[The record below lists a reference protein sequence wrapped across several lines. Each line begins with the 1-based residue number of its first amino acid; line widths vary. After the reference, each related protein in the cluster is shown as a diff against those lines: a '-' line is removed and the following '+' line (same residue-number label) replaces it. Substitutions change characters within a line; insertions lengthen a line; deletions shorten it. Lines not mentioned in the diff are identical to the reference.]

1 MEKMGRQK
9 LVDKTIV
16 PQEEGVMPQQLA
28 GLNPGVALQQ
38 RLGFYPLGGY
48 KGQSVFFDLD
58 KLVNEPLAL
67 VEGLYSLDRLDARD
81 IITAS
86 IPATGVIGDIVIAQ
100 LTVPAGELWLVNRV
114 VVVSPAQTAA
124 EGQIVTVNF
133 RLSSWQIP
141 DTRVGTT
148 VHDNGRSY
156 WPAAQGTVALNTYTV
171 DFPAQGELGEELR
184 LKAGDIVTLVA
195 TLTAANAS
203 AILAA
208 TLTPFGR
215 KIRRLVA

>member
-1 MEKMGRQK
+1 MGKDRLIDKVILPQVEAQQMPG
-9 LVDKTIV
+9 LVQA
-16 PQEEGVMPQQLA
+16 PGNYPMGV
-28 GLNPGVALQQ
+28 
-38 RLGFYPLGGY
+38 Y
-48 KGQSVFFDLD
+48 KGVSALIDLD

-86 IPATGVIGDIVIAQ
+86 IPATGVVNDSVIAQ

-156 WPAAQGTVALNTYTV
+156 WPAAQGTVAVNTYTV
-171 DFPAQGELGEELR
+171 DFPAQGELGAELR
-184 LKAGDIVTLVA
+184 LKAGDIITLVA

>member
-1 MEKMGRQK
+1 MGKER
-9 LVDKTIV
+9 LIDKVIL
-16 PQEEGVMPQQLA
+16 PQNVQPQQMP
-28 GLNPGVALQQ
+28 GLVQAPGN
-38 RLGFYPLGGY
+38 YPMGVY
-48 KGQSVFFDLD
+48 KGRSALIDLD
-58 KLVNEPLAL
+58 LLVNEPLAL
-67 VEGLYSLDRLDARD
+67 VEGLYSLDRIDARD

-86 IPATGVIGDIVIAQ
+86 IPATGVVNDSVIAQ
-100 LTVPAGELWLVNRV
+100 LAVPAGELWLVNRV

-156 WPAAQGTVALNTYTV
+156 WPAAQGTVAVNTYTV
-171 DFPAQGELGEELR
+171 DFPAQGELGAELR
-184 LKAGDIVTLVA
+184 LKAGDIITLVA

>member
-1 MEKMGRQK
+1 MGKER
-9 LVDKTIV
+9 LIDKVIL
-16 PQEEGVMPQQLA
+16 PQNVQPQQMP
-28 GLNPGVALQQ
+28 GLVQAPGN
-38 RLGFYPLGGY
+38 YPMGVY
-48 KGQSVFFDLD
+48 KGRSALIDLD
-58 KLVNEPLAL
+58 LLVNEPLAL
-67 VEGLYSLDRLDARD
+67 VEGLYSLDRIDARD

-86 IPATGVIGDIVIAQ
+86 IPATGVVNDSVIAQ
-100 LTVPAGELWLVNRV
+100 LAVPAGELWLVNRV

-156 WPAAQGTVALNTYTV
+156 WPAAQGTVAVDTYTV
-171 DFPAQGELGEELR
+171 DFPAQGELGAELR
-184 LKAGDIVTLVA
+184 LKAGDIITLVA

-203 AILAA
+203 AILDA

-215 KIRRLVA
+215 KIRKLVA

>member
-1 MEKMGRQK
+1 MEKNGRQK
-9 LVDKTIV
+9 LVDKVIM
-16 PQEEGVMPQQLA
+16 PQDVGPMPQQLA
-28 GLNPGVALQQ
+28 GMTVARALQN
-38 RLGFYPLGGY
+38 RLGIYLLGGY
-48 KGQSVFFDLD
+48 KGQTVFVDLD

-67 VEGLYSLDRLDARD
+67 VEGLYSLDKLDARD

-124 EGQIVTVNF
+124 EGQIVTINF

-156 WPAAQGTVALNTYTV
+156 WPAAQGTVAVNTYTV
-171 DFPAQGELGEELR
+171 DLPAQGELGAELR
-184 LKAGDIVTLVA
+184 LKAGDIITLVA

>member
-1 MEKMGRQK
+1 MNGRQK
-9 LVDKTIV
+9 LADKTIM
-16 PQEEGVMPQQLA
+16 PQEVGPMPQQLA
-28 GLNPGVALQQ
+28 GMTVAQVLQSRIGVYL
-38 RLGFYPLGGY
+38 LGGY
-48 KGQSVFFDLD
+48 KGQTVFLDLD

-67 VEGLYSLDRLDARD
+67 VEGLYSLDKLDARD

-100 LTVPAGELWLVNRV
+100 LLVPVGELWLVNRV

-156 WPAAQGTVALNTYTV
+156 WPAAQGTVAVNTYTV
-171 DFPAQGELGEELR
+171 DFPAQGELGAEMR
-184 LKAGDIVTLVA
+184 LKAGDIITLVA

-203 AILAA
+203 AILSA

>member
-1 MEKMGRQK
+1 MGQERLIEK
-9 LVDKTIV
+9 VI
-16 PQEEGVMPQQLA
+16 MPQNIQPQQGPLLQA
-28 GLNPGVALQQ
+28 PGNYLLGVYRGQTAL
-38 RLGFYPLGGY
+38 
-48 KGQSVFFDLD
+48 VDLD

-67 VEGLYSLDRLDARD
+67 VEGIYSLDRLDARD

-86 IPATGVIGDIVIAQ
+86 IPATGVVGDIVIAQ
-100 LTVPAGELWLVNRV
+100 RIVPAGELWLVNRV
-114 VVVSPAQTAA
+114 VVVSPPQTAA
-124 EGQIVTVNF
+124 EGQVVTVNF

-156 WPAAQGTVALNTYTV
+156 WPAAQGTIAANTYTV
-171 DFPAQGELGEELR
+171 DFPAQGELGAELR
-184 LKAGDIVTLVA
+184 LKAGDTITLVA

-203 AILAA
+203 AILDA

>member
-1 MEKMGRQK
+1 MEKNGRQK
-9 LVDKTIV
+9 LVDKAIM
-16 PQEEGVMPQQLA
+16 PQDVGPMPQQLA
-28 GLNPGVALQQ
+28 GMTVARALQN
-38 RLGFYPLGGY
+38 RLGIYLLGGY
-48 KGQSVFFDLD
+48 KGQTVFVDLD

-67 VEGLYSLDRLDARD
+67 VEGLYSLDKLDARD

-86 IPATGVIGDIVIAQ
+86 IPATAVIGDAVIAQ

-114 VVVSPAQTAA
+114 AVVSPAQTAA

-133 RLSSWQIP
+133 RLSAWQIP

-156 WPAAQGTVALNTYTV
+156 WPAAQGTVAVNTYTV
-171 DFPAQGELGEELR
+171 DFPAQGELGAELR

-203 AILAA
+203 AILEA

>member
-1 MEKMGRQK
+1 MENMGRQK
-9 LVDKTIV
+9 LVDKTV
-16 PQEEGVMPQQLA
+16 MPQETGIMPQQLA
-28 GLNPGVALQQ
+28 GFTVAEALRQ
-38 RLGFYPLGGY
+38 RLGAFVLGGY
-48 KGQSVFFDLD
+48 KGQSAFLDLD
-58 KLVNEPLAL
+58 KLVNQPLAR

-86 IPATGVIGDIVIAQ
+86 IPATAVIGDIITAQ
-100 LTVPAGELWLVNRV
+100 LAVPAGELWLVNRV
-114 VVVSPAQTAA
+114 VVVSPAQTGA

-133 RLSSWQIP
+133 RLSAWQIP
-141 DTRVGTT
+141 DTRIGTT

-156 WPAAQGTVALNTYTV
+156 WPAAQGSVAANTYTV
-171 DFPAQGELGEELR
+171 DCPAQGELGEELR
-184 LKAGDIVTLVA
+184 LAGGSVITLVA